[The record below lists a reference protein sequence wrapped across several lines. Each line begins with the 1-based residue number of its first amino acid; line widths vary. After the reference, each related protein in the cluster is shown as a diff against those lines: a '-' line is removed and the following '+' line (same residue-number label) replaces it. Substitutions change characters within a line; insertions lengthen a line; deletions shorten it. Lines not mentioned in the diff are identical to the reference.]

1 MVSNP
6 LTDGRVGSRQ
16 SLYAADSP
24 MLIACPNCA
33 TSYDLEVA
41 SLRPSGRRVRC
52 VRCRTVWHAEL
63 SHADRLIAAA
73 EELAPVRRAV
83 EAVAEA
89 VAAGPGEELPADHI
103 NVPASLEG
111 DSAAGSLATDAP
123 LDSPALGMAEGSEEA
138 GAASDINDTA
148 EIDSPPIAPV
158 DLDAGQPIADIEAG
172 EDTGAQAAEDPLE
185 DIESVAARRFARP
198 SLRKGWDWPL
208 SHLQSA
214 MLMLI
219 IVDAIIVGWRT
230 DFVRALP
237 QTASFYSWIGM
248 PVNLRGLNFDGLATA
263 TEQHEG
269 VPILVVEGN
278 VVNATGKSAT
288 VPHLRFAVRNAAR
301 QEIYSWTTAPS
312 RTVLPSGEAVAFR
325 TRLASPPPD
334 AHDVLVRFVNRY
346 DVMMG
351 TH

>member
-1 MVSNP
+1 
-6 LTDGRVGSRQ
+6 
-16 SLYAADSP
+16 
-24 MLIACPNCA
+24 MLIVCPNCA

-41 SLRPSGRRVRC
+41 SLRPNGRRVRC

-63 SHADRLIAAA
+63 SQADRLIAAA

-83 EAVAEA
+83 EALAA
-89 VAAGPGEELPADHI
+89 VAGEAADEPPMDH
-103 NVPASLEG
+103 VGAMASLEG
-111 DSAAGSLATDAP
+111 DPESGHFAAEEPHDG
-123 LDSPALGMAEGSEEA
+123 PALDMADEP
-138 GAASDINDTA
+138 NDAVDAFETNVVT
-148 EIDSPPIAPV
+148 ETDSPPIAPV
-158 DLDAGQPIADIEAG
+158 DLDADRPPIDVEADDVSDAHAV
-172 EDTGAQAAEDPLE
+172 EDTPEDV
-185 DIESVAARRFARP
+185 ESAAARRFGRP
-198 SLRKGWDWPL
+198 SLRKGLHWPL

-219 IVDAIIVGWRT
+219 IVDAIVVGWRT

-237 QTASFYSWIGM
+237 QTASFYSWIRM
-248 PVNLRGLNFDGLATA
+248 PVNLRGLNFDSLATV

-269 VPILVVEGN
+269 VPILVVQGD
-278 VVNATGKSAT
+278 VVNDTGKSAS

-312 RTVLPSGEAVAFR
+312 RTVLPPGEALAFR